1 MNTNAAGS
9 YPLPV
14 LSRLVFSRPKEL
26 YYIGGNDVLPAPLT
40 PQKEAFVIEE
50 LGTEKE
56 KEAKALL
63 IEHNLRLVVYIARKF
78 DNTGVG
84 VEDLISIGTI
94 GLIKA
99 INTFNPVK
107 NIKLATYASR
117 CIENEILMYL
127 RRNSK
132 TKMEV
137 SIDEPLNVDWD
148 GNELLLSDILGT
160 DDDVISRKMEDEVEI
175 SLLGKAISKLSPREQ
190 TIIRLRFGLNNED
203 GKEKTQKEVADLLGI
218 SQSYISRLEKRIMKR
233 LKKEA
238 DKKLI
243 KKQIKG
249 NGCAIVIK
257 RTVVRGRDL
266 FRGRRF
272 FQYSLTYVCFGIL
285 WVCIPYSA

>member
-1 MNTNAAGS
+1 M
-9 YPLPV
+9 
-14 LSRLVFSRPKEL
+14 
-26 YYIGGNDVLPAPLT
+26 LPAPLE
-40 PQKEAFVIEE
+40 PKREAFILQK
-50 LGTEKE
+50 LGTGQEE
-56 KEAKALL
+56 EAKSVL
-63 IEHNLRLVVYIARKF
+63 IEHNLRLVVYIAKKF

-160 DDDVISRKMEDEVEI
+160 DEDVISRRLEDEVEI
-175 SLLGKAISKLSPREQ
+175 SLLSKAIRKLSPREQ
-190 TIIRLRFGLNNED
+190 TIIRLRFGL
-203 GKEKTQKEVADLLGI
+203 GKENAAEKTQKRGCRPSGNFSIIYFQVGKKDHEEIEEGNCEV
-218 SQSYISRLEKRIMKR
+218 
-233 LKKEA
+233 
-238 DKKLI
+238 
-243 KKQIKG
+243 
-249 NGCAIVIK
+249 
-257 RTVVRGRDL
+257 
-266 FRGRRF
+266 
-272 FQYSLTYVCFGIL
+272 
-285 WVCIPYSA
+285 

>member
-1 MNTNAAGS
+1 MTMS
-9 YPLPV
+9 CYPLQV
-14 LSRLVFSRPKEL
+14 VSRMVMNRSGEVF
-26 YYIGGNDVLPAPLT
+26 YIGGNDVLPAPLE
-40 PQKEAFVIEE
+40 PKREAFILQK
-50 LGTEKE
+50 LGTGQEE
-56 KEAKALL
+56 EAKSVL
-63 IEHNLRLVVYIARKF
+63 IEHNLRL
-78 DNTGVG
+78 

-160 DDDVISRKMEDEVEI
+160 DEDVISRRLEDEVEI
-175 SLLGKAISKLSPREQ
+175 SLLSKAIRKLSPREQ
-190 TIIRLRFGLNNED
+190 TIIRLRFGL
-203 GKEKTQKEVADLLGI
+203 GKENAAEKTQKEVADLLGI

-233 LKKEA
+233 LKKE
-238 DKKLI
+238 
-243 KKQIKG
+243 
-249 NGCAIVIK
+249 IVK
-257 RTVVRGRDL
+257 
-266 FRGRRF
+266 
-272 FQYSLTYVCFGIL
+272 YE
-285 WVCIPYSA
+285 